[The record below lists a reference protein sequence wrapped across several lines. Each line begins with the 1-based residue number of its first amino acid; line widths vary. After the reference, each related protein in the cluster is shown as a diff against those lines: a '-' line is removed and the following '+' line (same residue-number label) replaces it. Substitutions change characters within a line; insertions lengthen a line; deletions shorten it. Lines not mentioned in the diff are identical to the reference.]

1 MTYFKGKC
9 GEGLVKRHDYRI
21 ATEDGRSLVQS
32 NNWGSVVKKG
42 TVLVMSMVVKKVALD
57 NEKYAKRQR
66 SVCPHCYETQ
76 IGVMPDE
83 AWLKWCA
90 YSLFGFASFD
100 ITNFSRQCE
109 KQFGSAEM
117 VIEESQPPHGEENIA
132 VFRNLHLVLVK
143 QVCKYECFQH
153 RPVLYSSNDLCRK
166 YVNFSLGHRSH
177 LTIPSHCLCAPPVC
191 M

>member
-9 GEGLVKRHDYRI
+9 GEGHVKRHDYRI

-42 TVLVMSMVVKKVALD
+42 TVLVMSMIVKKVALN
-57 NEKYAKRQR
+57 NEKYAQRQR
-66 SVCPHCYETQ
+66 NVCPHCYGTQ

-83 AWLKWCA
+83 GWLKWCA
-90 YSLFGFASFD
+90 YSLFEFASFD
-100 ITNFSRQCE
+100 ITNSSRRCE
-109 KQFGSAEM
+109 KQFGSAERA
-117 VIEESQPPHGEENIA
+117 IEEAFPPYGEENIA

-143 QVCKYECFQH
+143 RVCKYECFQH
-153 RPVLYSSNDLCRK
+153 RPVLPMTFVGS
-166 YVNFSLGHRSH
+166 
-177 LTIPSHCLCAPPVC
+177 

>member
-9 GEGLVKRHDYRI
+9 GEGHVERHDYRI
-21 ATEDGRSLVQS
+21 ATEDGRSPVQS

-42 TVLVMSMVVKKVALD
+42 TVLVMSMIVKKVALD
-57 NEKYAKRQR
+57 DEKYARRQR
-66 SVCPHCYETQ
+66 NVCPHCYETQ

-90 YSLFGFASFD
+90 YLLFGFASFD
-100 ITNFSRQCE
+100 ITNSSRKCE
-109 KQFGSAEM
+109 KQFGSAER
-117 VIEESQPPHGEENIA
+117 VIEESQPPHREENIA

-153 RPVLYSSNDLCRK
+153 RPVL
-166 YVNFSLGHRSH
+166 
-177 LTIPSHCLCAPPVC
+177 
-191 M
+191 